1 MDRQY
6 VIFWIISAIC
16 RHGTV
21 VRSFSVEP
29 PPYNKEMVYE
39 NNEAVFEVVDATAVE
54 AADQESI

>member
-1 MDRQY
+1 L
-6 VIFWIISAIC
+6 IISAIC
-16 RHGTV
+16 RRGNV

-54 AADQESI
+54 AADQESIL